1 MAKAEI
7 EGRVNHTNWCTL
19 RPEAKC
25 TAMFDG
31 DDLIIKFSNFKQDM
45 LTDGKYIPK
54 YKGGIIVCYKHNFEL
69 LKRILDLRIEELY
82 CFLYPQHVTDVSHL
96 IMENK

>member
-1 MAKAEI
+1 MDKAEI
-7 EGRVNHTNWCTL
+7 QVRVNHTNWCTL

-45 LTDGKYIPK
+45 LTDF
-54 YKGGIIVCYKHNFEL
+54 YKSERMV
-69 LKRILDLRIEELY
+69 
-82 CFLYPQHVTDVSHL
+82 
-96 IMENK
+96 